1 MYFNSYVFILLFL
14 PLSVTGYFLL
24 QKRGYRK
31 AAAAYIIGMTL
42 WFCGYGNPWNAVIFV
57 LLVFTNY
64 GFVIL
69 LRQRVS
75 VRQRKNGIMAAGS
88 GESAEDVE
96 NESRRKKIGLT
107 AAILLDVVI
116 LIGFKF
122 SGKLPLGISFYIF
135 QLIAYLVDTYRGKC
149 EDQTFFEYLQFMCF
163 FPRFLQGPIVLQEDF
178 IPQLRE
184 ENRGILSYDHLG
196 RGLYSFALGLGKK
209 VLLADSLA
217 KIVSQGYAEVTALN
231 SIEALLVMV
240 CYSLQLYFD
249 FSGYCDMASGIS
261 MMLNRNLPAN
271 FNSPYKAASIS
282 EFWDRWHMTL
292 TRFFTRYVY
301 IPLGGSRK
309 GTVRTLLNIMI
320 VFLLSG
326 FWHGTNWTFLV
337 WGAFHGLCMVFERV
351 SGYETWKLPRVLKAA
366 WTFVLTTFG
375 WSIFRAESLKQA
387 GQLWNRLFTGGIGKI
402 SEQITSVFND
412 TMEIRLLVRMKLLPF
427 LSGHPG
433 VPAVVMTT
441 ALLTACFFMKNT
453 TQKTEQMKW
462 NAGKMLVTA
471 GLLFWS
477 VMSLADI
484 TQFLYVNF

>member
-1 MYFNSYVFILLFL
+1 MYFNSYVFILFFL
-14 PLSVTGYFLL
+14 PLSVIGYFLL

-31 AAAAYIIGMTL
+31 AAAVYIIGMTL

-57 LLVFTNY
+57 LLIFMNY

-69 LRQRVS
+69 LRQKLNSSDAADDVKTLGDTKNKG
-75 VRQRKNGIMAAGS
+75 RQ
-88 GESAEDVE
+88 
-96 NESRRKKIGLT
+96 KKIALT
-107 AAILLDVVI
+107 AAILLDAAVLVF
-116 LIGFKF
+116 FKF
-122 SGKLPLGISFYIF
+122 SGKLPLGISFYTF

-149 EDQTFFEYLQFMCF
+149 EDQTLLEYLQFMCF

-184 ENRGILSYDHLG
+184 ENRSVISYDHLG

-217 KIVSQGYAEVTALN
+217 KIVSQGYADVTALN

-249 FSGYCDMASGIS
+249 FSGYCDMASGIAL
-261 MMLNRNLPAN
+261 MFNLNLPVN
-271 FNSPYKAASIS
+271 FHSPYKAASIS

-292 TRFFTRYVY
+292 TRFFTRYMY

-309 GTVRTLLNIMI
+309 GTARTLLNIMI

-337 WGAFHGLCMVFERV
+337 WGALHGLCMVFERV
-351 SGYETWKLPRVLKAA
+351 TGYEKWKLPHALKVA
-366 WTFVLTTFG
+366 WTFVLTTFA
-375 WSIFRAESLKQA
+375 WSIFRAESLTQA
-387 GQLWNRLFTGGIGKI
+387 GQLWNRLFTGEIGRI

-412 TMEIRLLVRMKLLPF
+412 AMEIRILVRMKLLPF
-427 LSGHPG
+427 LSEHPG
-433 VPAVVMTT
+433 VPAVVMTVV
-441 ALLTACFFMKNT
+441 LLIVCFFMKNT
-453 TQKTEQMKW
+453 AQKTEQMKW
-462 NAGKMLVTA
+462 NTWKMLVTA

>member
-1 MYFNSYVFILLFL
+1 MYFNSYVFILFFL
-14 PLSVTGYFLL
+14 PLSVIGYFLL
-24 QKRGYRK
+24 QKRGWRK
-31 AAAAYIIGMTL
+31 AAAVYIIGMTL

-57 LLVFTNY
+57 LLIFMNY

-69 LRQRVS
+69 LRHK
-75 VRQRKNGIMAAGS
+75 KNRTVAAGS
-88 GESAEDVE
+88 GENASDTK
-96 NESRRKKIGLT
+96 NGSRQKKWVLT
-107 AAILLDVVI
+107 AGILLDVVI
-116 LIGFKF
+116 LIFFKI
-122 SGKLPLGISFYIF
+122 SGRLPLGISFYTF
-135 QLIAYLVDTYRGKC
+135 QLIAYLVDTYRAKC

-178 IPQLRE
+178 IPQLRV
-184 ENRGILSYDHLG
+184 ENRSILSYDHLG

-217 KIVSQGYAEVTALN
+217 KIVSQGYADVAALN
-231 SIEALLVMV
+231 STEALLVMV

-249 FSGYCDMASGIS
+249 FSGYCDMASG
-261 MMLNRNLPAN
+261 MALMFNVNLPVN
-271 FNSPYKAASIS
+271 FHSPYKAASIS
-282 EFWDRWHMTL
+282 EFWDRWHITL

-309 GTVRTLLNIMI
+309 GTARTLLNIMI
-320 VFLLSG
+320 IFLLSG

-337 WGAFHGLCMVFERV
+337 WGALHGLCMVFERV
-351 SGYETWKLPRVLKAA
+351 TGYEKWKLPHVLKVA
-366 WTFVLTTFG
+366 WNFVLTTFA
-375 WSIFRAESLKQA
+375 WSIFRAESLSQA

-402 SEQITSVFND
+402 SGQITSVFND

-427 LSGHPG
+427 LSGYPG
-433 VPAVVMTT
+433 VPAVAMTVV
-441 ALLTACFFMKNT
+441 LLIACFFMKNT
-453 TQKTEQMKW
+453 AQKTEQMKW
-462 NAGKMLVTA
+462 NAWKMLVTV

>member
-1 MYFNSYVFILLFL
+1 MYFNSYVFILFFL
-14 PLSVTGYFLL
+14 PLSVIGYFLL
-24 QKRGYRK
+24 QKRGWRK
-31 AAAAYIIGMTL
+31 AAAVYIIGMTL

-57 LLVFTNY
+57 LLIFMNY

-69 LRQRVS
+69 LRQKRNHTEAAGRDERVS
-75 VRQRKNGIMAAGS
+75 DTKKGSRQ
-88 GESAEDVE
+88 
-96 NESRRKKIGLT
+96 KKWVLT

-116 LIGFKF
+116 LIFFKF
-122 SGKLPLGISFYIF
+122 SGRLPLGISFYTF
-135 QLIAYLVDTYRGKC
+135 QLIAYLVDTYRTKC

-178 IPQLRE
+178 IPQLRAE
-184 ENRGILSYDHLG
+184 DRSILSYDHLG

-217 KIVSQGYAEVTALN
+217 KIVSQGYTDVAALN

-249 FSGYCDMASGIS
+249 FSGYCDMASGIAL
-261 MMLNRNLPAN
+261 MFNLNLPMN

-309 GTVRTLLNIMI
+309 GTARTLLNIMI
-320 VFLLSG
+320 IFLLSG

-337 WGAFHGLCMVFERV
+337 WGALHGLCMVFERV
-351 SGYETWKLPRVLKAA
+351 TGYEKWKLPHVLKVA
-366 WTFVLTTFG
+366 WNFVLTTFA
-375 WSIFRAESLKQA
+375 WSIFRAESLSQA

-412 TMEIRLLVRMKLLPF
+412 TMEIRLLVRMKFLPF

-433 VPAVVMTT
+433 VPAVAMTVV
-441 ALLTACFFMKNT
+441 LLIACFFMKNT

-462 NAGKMLVTA
+462 NAWEMLVTV

>member
-1 MYFNSYVFILLFL
+1 MYFNSYVFILFFL
-14 PLSVTGYFLL
+14 PLSVMGYFLL
-24 QKRGYRK
+24 QKRGWRK
-31 AAAAYIIGMTL
+31 AAAVYIIGMTL
-42 WFCGYGNPWNAVIFV
+42 WFCGYGNPWNAVAFV
-57 LLVFTNY
+57 LLIFMNY

-69 LRQRVS
+69 LRHKR
-75 VRQRKNGIMAAGS
+75 NHTEAAGS
-88 GESAEDVE
+88 GERVSDTKKG
-96 NESRRKKIGLT
+96 SRQKKWVLT
-107 AAILLDVVI
+107 AGILLDVVI
-116 LIGFKF
+116 LISFKF
-122 SGKLPLGISFYIF
+122 SGRLPLGISFYTF

-149 EDQTFFEYLQFMCF
+149 EDQTLFEYLQFMCF

-178 IPQLRE
+178 IPQLRT
-184 ENRGILSYDHLG
+184 ENRSILSYDHLG

-217 KIVSQGYAEVTALN
+217 KIVSQGYADVTALN
-231 SIEALLVMV
+231 STEALLVMV

-249 FSGYCDMASGIS
+249 FSGYCDMASGIAL
-261 MMLNRNLPAN
+261 MFNVNLPVN
-271 FNSPYKAASIS
+271 FHSPYKAASIS

-309 GTVRTLLNIMI
+309 GTARTLLNIMI
-320 VFLLSG
+320 IFLLSG

-337 WGAFHGLCMVFERV
+337 WGVLHGLCMVFERV
-351 SGYETWKLPRVLKAA
+351 TGYEKWKLPHVLKVA
-366 WTFVLTTFG
+366 WNFVLTTFA
-375 WSIFRAESLKQA
+375 WSIFRAESLSQA

-402 SEQITSVFND
+402 SGQITSVFND

-427 LSGHPG
+427 LSGRPG
-433 VPAVVMTT
+433 VPAVAMTVV
-441 ALLTACFFMKNT
+441 LLIACFFMKNT

-462 NAGKMLVTA
+462 NAWKMLVTV

>member
-1 MYFNSYVFILLFL
+1 MYFNSYVFILFFL
-14 PLSVTGYFLL
+14 PLSVIGYFLL

-57 LLVFTNY
+57 LLILLNY

-69 LRQRVS
+69 LRQKMNSSDAVNEAKIS
-75 VRQRKNGIMAAGS
+75 GNTKNKSRQ
-88 GESAEDVE
+88 
-96 NESRRKKIGLT
+96 KKIELT
-107 AAILLDVVI
+107 VGILLDVVV
-116 LIGFKF
+116 LIFFKF
-122 SGKLPLGISFYIF
+122 SGRLPLGISFYTF

-178 IPQLRE
+178 IPQLRA
-184 ENRGILSYDHLG
+184 ENRSVLSYDHLG

-217 KIVSQGYAEVTALN
+217 KIVSQGYADVAALN

-249 FSGYCDMASGIS
+249 FSGYCDMASGIAL
-261 MMLNRNLPAN
+261 MFNLNLPVN

-309 GTVRTLLNIMI
+309 GTARTLLNIMI
-320 VFLLSG
+320 IFLLSG
-326 FWHGTNWTFLV
+326 FWHGTNWTFLL
-337 WGAFHGLCMVFERV
+337 WGALHGLCMVFERV
-351 SGYETWKLPRVLKAA
+351 TGYEKWKLPRWLKVA
-366 WTFVLTTFG
+366 WNFALTTFA
-375 WSIFRAESLKQA
+375 WSIFRAESMTQA

-412 TMEIRLLVRMKLLPF
+412 AMEIRLLVRMKLLPF

-433 VPAVVMTT
+433 VPAVVMTVV
-441 ALLTACFFMKNT
+441 LLTACFFMKNT
-453 TQKTEQMKW
+453 TQKAKQMKW
-462 NAGKMLVTA
+462 NAWKMLVTV

>member
-1 MYFNSYVFILLFL
+1 MYFNSYVFILFFL
-14 PLSVTGYFLL
+14 PLSVIGYFLL

-31 AAAAYIIGMTL
+31 AAAVYIIGMTL

-57 LLVFTNY
+57 LLIFMNY

-69 LRQRVS
+69 LRQKLNSSDAADDVKTLGDTKNKG
-75 VRQRKNGIMAAGS
+75 RQ
-88 GESAEDVE
+88 
-96 NESRRKKIGLT
+96 KKIALT
-107 AAILLDVVI
+107 AAILLDVAV
-116 LIGFKF
+116 LVFFKF
-122 SGKLPLGISFYIF
+122 FGRLPLGISFYTF
-135 QLIAYLVDTYRGKC
+135 QLIAYLVDAYRGKC

-184 ENRGILSYDHLG
+184 ENRSVISYDHLG

-217 KIVSQGYAEVTALN
+217 KIVNQGYADVTALN

-249 FSGYCDMASGIS
+249 FSGYCDMSSGIAL
-261 MMLNRNLPAN
+261 MFNLNLPVN
-271 FNSPYKAASIS
+271 FHSPYKAASIS

-309 GTVRTLLNIMI
+309 GTARTLLNIMI

-337 WGAFHGLCMVFERV
+337 WGALHGLCMVFERV
-351 SGYETWKLPRVLKAA
+351 TGYEKWKLPHALKVA
-366 WTFVLTTFG
+366 WTFVLTTFA
-375 WSIFRAESLKQA
+375 WSIFRAESLIQA
-387 GQLWNRLFTGGIGKI
+387 GQLWNRLFTGGIGRI
-402 SEQITSVFND
+402 GERITSVFND
-412 TMEIRLLVRMKLLPF
+412 AVEIRFLVRTKFSPF
-427 LSGHPG
+427 LSEHPG
-433 VPAVVMTT
+433 VPAVVM
-441 ALLTACFFMKNT
+441 AVLLLAACFFMKNT

-462 NAGKMLVTA
+462 NAWKMLVTA

>member
-1 MYFNSYVFILLFL
+1 MYFNSYVFILFFL
-14 PLSVTGYFLL
+14 PLSVIGYFLL

-31 AAAAYIIGMTL
+31 AAAIYIIGMTL

-57 LLVFTNY
+57 LLIFINY

-69 LRQRVS
+69 LRQKRNS
-75 VRQRKNGIMAAGS
+75 SDAADDTKTLGDTKNKSRQ
-88 GESAEDVE
+88 
-96 NESRRKKIGLT
+96 KKIGLT
-107 AAILLDVVI
+107 AAILLDVAV
-116 LIGFKF
+116 LVFFKF
-122 SGKLPLGISFYIF
+122 SGKLPLGISFYTF

-149 EDQTFFEYLQFMCF
+149 EDQTLFEYLQFMCF

-184 ENRGILSYDHLG
+184 ENRGVLSYDHLG

-217 KIVSQGYAEVTALN
+217 KIVSQGYADVPALN

-249 FSGYCDMASGIS
+249 FSGYCDMASGIAL
-261 MMLNRNLPAN
+261 MLNLNLPVN
-271 FNSPYKAASIS
+271 FHSPYKAASIS

-337 WGAFHGLCMVFERV
+337 WGALHGLCMVFERV
-351 SGYETWKLPRVLKAA
+351 TGYEKWKIPRALKVG
-366 WTFVLTTFG
+366 WTFVLTTFA
-375 WSIFRAESLKQA
+375 WSIFRAESLMQA

-412 TMEIRLLVRMKLLPF
+412 AMEIRLLVRMKLLPF
-427 LSGHPG
+427 LSEHPG
-433 VPAVVMTT
+433 MPAVMMTVI
-441 ALLTACFFMKNT
+441 LLAACFFMKNT

-462 NAGKMLVTA
+462 NAWKMLVTV

-484 TQFLYVNF
+484 TQFLYANF

>member
-1 MYFNSYVFILLFL
+1 MYFNSYVFILFFL
-14 PLSVTGYFLL
+14 PLSVIGYFLL

-57 LLVFTNY
+57 LLIFMNY

-69 LRQRVS
+69 LRPQINS
-75 VRQRKNGIMAAGS
+75 LDAA
-88 GESAEDVE
+88 
-96 NESRRKKIGLT
+96 NESKTLGNTKNKSRQKKIGLA
-107 AAILLDVVI
+107 AAILLDAAVLVV
-116 LIGFKF
+116 FKF
-122 SGKLPLGISFYIF
+122 SGKLPLGISFYTF

-178 IPQLRE
+178 IPQLRA
-184 ENRGILSYDHLG
+184 ENRGVLSYDHLG

-209 VLLADSLA
+209 VLLADSLE
-217 KIVSQGYAEVTALN
+217 KIVSQGYADVTALN

-249 FSGYCDMASGIS
+249 FSGYCDMASGIAL
-261 MMLNRNLPAN
+261 MFNLNLPVN
-271 FNSPYKAASIS
+271 FHSPYKAASIS

-309 GTVRTLLNIMI
+309 GTARTLLNIMI

-337 WGAFHGLCMVFERV
+337 WGALHGLCMVFERV
-351 SGYETWKLPRVLKAA
+351 TGYEKWKLPHALKVA
-366 WTFVLTTFG
+366 WTFVLTTFA
-375 WSIFRAESLKQA
+375 WSIFRAESLTQA
-387 GQLWNRLFTGGIGKI
+387 GQLWNRLFTGGIGRI

-412 TMEIRLLVRMKLLPF
+412 AMEIRILVRMKLLPF
-427 LSGHPG
+427 LSEHPG
-433 VPAVVMTT
+433 VPAVVMTVV
-441 ALLTACFFMKNT
+441 LLIVCFFMKNT
-453 TQKTEQMKW
+453 AQKTEQMKW
-462 NAGKMLVTA
+462 NTWKMLVTA

>member
-1 MYFNSYVFILLFL
+1 MYFNSYGFILFFL

-31 AAAAYIIGMTL
+31 AAAVYIIGMTL

-57 LLVFTNY
+57 LLIFMNY

-69 LRQRVS
+69 LRQKMNS
-75 VRQRKNGIMAAGS
+75 SDAESHAKNSGS
-88 GESAEDVE
+88 MKY
-96 NESRRKKIGLT
+96 NSRRKKIGL
-107 AAILLDVVI
+107 AAGILLDAVI
-116 LIGFKF
+116 LTGFKF
-122 SGKLPLGISFYIF
+122 SGWLPLGISFYTF
-135 QLIAYLVDTYRGKC
+135 QLIAYLVDAYRGKC

-178 IPQLRE
+178 IPQLRTE
-184 ENRGILSYDHLG
+184 DRSVLSYDHLG

-217 KIVSQGYAEVTALN
+217 KIVSQGYAGVTALN
-231 SIEALLVMV
+231 STEALLVMV

-249 FSGYCDMASGIS
+249 FSGYCDMASGIAL
-261 MMLNRNLPAN
+261 MFNLKLPLN

-309 GTVRTLLNIMI
+309 GTARTLLNIMFI
-320 VFLLSG
+320 FLLSG

-337 WGAFHGLCMVFERV
+337 WGALHGLCMVFERV
-351 SGYETWKLPRVLKAA
+351 TGYEKWKLPHVLKVA
-366 WTFVLTTFG
+366 WTFVLTTFA
-375 WSIFRAESLKQA
+375 WSIFRAESLTQA
-387 GQLWNRLFTGGIGKI
+387 GQLWSRLFTGGAGKI

-412 TMEIRLLVRMKLLPF
+412 AVEIRLLVRMKLLPF

-433 VPAVVMTT
+433 VPAVVMTVV
-441 ALLTACFFMKNT
+441 LLPACFLMKNT

-462 NAGKMLVTA
+462 NAWKMFVTV

>member
-1 MYFNSYVFILLFL
+1 MYFNSYVFILFFL
-14 PLSVTGYFLL
+14 PLSVIGYFLL
-24 QKRGYRK
+24 QKRGWRK
-31 AAAAYIIGMTL
+31 AAAVYIIGMTL
-42 WFCGYGNPWNAVIFV
+42 WFCGYGNPWNTVIFV
-57 LLVFTNY
+57 LLIFMNY

-69 LRQRVS
+69 LRQKRN
-75 VRQRKNGIMAAGS
+75 RTEAAGS
-88 GESAEDVE
+88 GEKVSDTKKG
-96 NESRRKKIGLT
+96 SRQKKWVLT
-107 AAILLDVVI
+107 AGILLDVVI
-116 LIGFKF
+116 LIFFKF
-122 SGKLPLGISFYIF
+122 SGRLPLGISFYTF

-149 EDQTFFEYLQFMCF
+149 EDQTLFEYLQFMCF

-178 IPQLRE
+178 IPQLRA
-184 ENRGILSYDHLG
+184 ENRSILSYDHLG
-196 RGLYSFALGLGKK
+196 RGFYSFALGLGKK

-217 KIVSQGYAEVTALN
+217 KIVSQGYADVTALN
-231 SIEALLVMV
+231 STEALLVMV

-249 FSGYCDMASGIS
+249 FSGYCDMASGIAL
-261 MMLNRNLPAN
+261 MFNVNLPVN
-271 FNSPYKAASIS
+271 FHSPYKAASIS

-309 GTVRTLLNIMI
+309 GTARTLLNIMI
-320 VFLLSG
+320 IFLLSG

-337 WGAFHGLCMVFERV
+337 WGALHGLCMVFERV
-351 SGYETWKLPRVLKAA
+351 TGYEKWKIPHVLKVA
-366 WTFVLTTFG
+366 WNFVLTTFA
-375 WSIFRAESLKQA
+375 WSIFRAESLSQA
-387 GQLWNRLFTGGIGKI
+387 GQLWNRLFTGEIGKI
-402 SEQITSVFND
+402 SGQITSVFND

-433 VPAVVMTT
+433 VPAVAMTVV
-441 ALLTACFFMKNT
+441 LLIACFLMKNT

-462 NAGKMLVTA
+462 NAWKMLVTV